1 MNSIETRHPLSML
14 LKRLWLHLSRR
25 RRQQF
30 FMVMGLMLISALA
43 EVVSLGA
50 LLPFIGILIEPER
63 VFYYPAFSSLVRG
76 FRLTSAEQLILP
88 LTLAFISAVLV
99 AGSLRMILMWI
110 SMRLANA
117 VGSDLSVEV
126 YNRTL
131 YQPYQTH
138 LSRNSSVVVSAIIGK
153 VNRIIS
159 ELLIPFLVFGS
170 SIVLIIS
177 VTIALI
183 AINPVVALVVAGGFG
198 TAYFLITRLFRS
210 KLNQNSRRISFE
222 ETQVVKA
229 LHEGLGGIR
238 DVLLEGSQPAYCAIY
253 RNADLALRRAQAS
266 NRFVSESPRYI
277 MEAVGMILIA
287 VLAYLLS
294 KEPGG
299 VAVALPVLAALAL
312 GAQRLLPALQQSY
325 NSWSL
330 ITGCKNS
337 LIDILELLNQQ
348 LPDDML
354 QTPPKLLQFNS
365 FIRFDAV
372 SFRYLDNSP
381 LVLDGV
387 NLLIPKGSRV
397 GFVGTTGSGK
407 STALDLLMGLLT
419 PTKGRLFVDSQHIES
434 RKVRAW
440 QQCIAHVPQNIYLAD
455 TTIAKNIA
463 FGEPSHIIDMNR
475 VRHAARQA
483 QIADF
488 IDALP
493 KDYDTFVGERGV
505 RLSGGQRQ
513 RIGIARALYKRAS
526 VLIFDEATSAL
537 DSITEQSVM
546 DAIENLNRELTILM
560 VAHRLTTVRRCD
572 IIIELGDGRVIAQ
585 GTYEKLLETSPS
597 FRSLAAFTA

>member
-1 MNSIETRHPLSML
+1 MNSIETRQPLSML
-14 LKRLWLHLSRR
+14 LNRLWLHLSRR

-198 TAYFLITRLFRS
+198 TAYFLITRLFRT

-238 DVLLEGSQPAYCAIY
+238 DVLLESSQPAYCAIY

-287 VLAYLLS
+287 VLAYSLS

-330 ITGCKNS
+330 ITGCRNS
-337 LIDILELLNQQ
+337 LIDILELLDQQ
-348 LPDDML
+348 LPDDIL
-354 QTPPKLLQFNS
+354 QIPSKPLQFNS

-381 LVLDGV
+381 LVLNGI

-546 DAIENLNRELTILM
+546 DAIGNLNRELTILM

-597 FRSLAAFTA
+597 FRSLAALTA